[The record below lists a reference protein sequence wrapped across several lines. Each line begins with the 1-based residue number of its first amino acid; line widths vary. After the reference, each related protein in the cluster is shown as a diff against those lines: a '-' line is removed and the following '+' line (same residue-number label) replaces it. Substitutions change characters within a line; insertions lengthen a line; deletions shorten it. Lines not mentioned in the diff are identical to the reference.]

1 MMLHARLQEAER
13 LTMLDIKI
21 TKTTCPVCGKDV
33 ERTSGAVKYCSEK
46 CRNEGNQMQY
56 ELRKK
61 LKSESYIPS
70 QVMCKIC
77 GKPVLPER
85 GTLRRYARKQIHE
98 ECVVNDVINTV
109 LNGERISSCQRT
121 RLLSRGIDIE
131 DVYEEIKRREEN
143 ENEELQLHVHN

>member
-1 MMLHARLQEAER
+1 MH
-13 LTMLDIKI
+13 
-21 TKTTCPVCGKDV
+21 
-33 ERTSGAVKYCSEK
+33 
-46 CRNEGNQMQY
+46 Y
-56 ELRKK
+56 ELRMKQIK
-61 LKSESYIPS
+61 ESYVPV

-98 ECVVNDVINTV
+98 ECVINDVINTV

-131 DVYEEIKRREEN
+131 DVYEEIKRRDEN
-143 ENEELQLHVHN
+143 ENEELHVHN